1 MGEFQRVDKTS
12 HSPRTKAGYLK
23 RMNTC
28 MMHILIVTFAPT
40 GKFSLIVQRLEK
52 AISNMRLIQRYAS
65 PARF

>member
-1 MGEFQRVDKTS
+1 MGEFQLVDKTS

-40 GKFSLIVQRLEK
+40 GIIVQRLEK